1 MKSFL
6 AELGADKNEP
16 NISLENDID
25 SENISFEDM
34 TKLSFGVLRELDLCL
49 KKATSSS
56 DEIDLNSDELKD
68 VRKMAKIITGGKLPN
83 EVVKELDSDDR
94 FIIAQMSNREFI
106 DQIDPNE
113 RVKYLT
119 GLTKSFTKIFRN
131 I

>member
-34 TKLSFGVLRELDLCL
+34 AKLSFGVLRELDLCL

-68 VRKMAKIITGGKLPN
+68 VREMAKIITGGKMPN
-83 EVVKELDSDDR
+83 EILRELDSNDK
-94 FIIAQMSNREFI
+94 FIIAQISNREFI

-119 GLTKSFTKIFRN
+119 ELTKSFTKVFKN